1 MLELF
6 FTFFK
11 LGLFTFGGGYA
22 MIPLIKETI
31 INKKKWMNEDEVLE
45 MIAIAESTPGPIA
58 INMATYIGHR
68 QKGIIG
74 SALATLGVIL
84 PSMIIIYLISLCFDM
99 FLANE
104 YIQYAF
110 TGIKCG
116 VAILILK
123 TGIEML
129 LKARKNIPYTI
140 IAIVV
145 TALMVALDILA
156 INLSAIILILL
167 GGIVVG
173 VVGNIVKE
181 KMGGDDI
188 DKMVADVYKSASK
201 NHTPI
206 LDNSDT
212 IKNNNSVEDKDISTT
227 TLDDIYALDD
237 MIQQIEIQHAK
248 DRGTTIETITVN
260 NGRKAKSNDTQ
271 KEVTLDDS
279 EMTSMSS
286 MFDTRPSAN
295 LKPNTPKNKTKAND
309 KHTTTTSKKE
319 VK

>member
-31 INKKKWMNEDEVLE
+31 INKKGWMSEDEVLE

-68 QKGIIG
+68 QKGVLG
-74 SALATLGVIL
+74 SLLSTLGVIL

-99 FLANE
+99 FLSNK

-173 VVGNIVKE
+173 VIGNIVKE
-181 KMGGDDI
+181 KVCGDDI
-188 DKMVADVYKSASK
+188 DKMVADIYSSAAASREESTEEKAPTIPTENVESTDTKDLESMIQDLMEQHSK
-201 NHTPI
+201 DSETTDTKKEAI
-206 LDNSDT
+206 DT
-212 IKNNNSVEDKDISTT
+212 IKTNNPTT
-227 TLDDIYALDD
+227 TKKIKSKE
-237 MIQQIEIQHAK
+237 Q
-248 DRGTTIETITVN
+248 TI
-260 NGRKAKSNDTQ
+260 
-271 KEVTLDDS
+271 TLDDS
-279 EMTSMSS
+279 AISNIENMFSS
-286 MFDTRPSAN
+286 
-295 LKPNTPKNKTKAND
+295 KK
-309 KHTTTTSKKE
+309 TTTKSGVKKNTTKTTAPSKNKE